1 MKRLVEELRAALPAA
16 FERDDYQARSEVID
30 QQFKQ
35 RNEQA
40 FGELQRRA
48 EQKGIAMLRTP
59 TGLALGR
66 GGTARC

>member
-1 MKRLVEELRAALPAA
+1 LRAALPAA
-16 FERDDYQARSEVID
+16 FERDDYRARSEVID

-59 TGLALGR
+59 TGLALCR